1 MGLGGAISG
10 ALGQIFL
17 ETAFSCPSSLAGEV
31 QIKVEK
37 VPFGLTLHATFPSQ
51 LATFSVP

>member
-1 MGLGGAISG
+1 MGHEGAVSG

-17 ETAFSCPSSLAGEV
+17 ETAFSCPPSLAGAV
-31 QIKVEK
+31 QVKVEK
-37 VPFGLTLHATFPSQ
+37 VPFGLTLHATLPSQ